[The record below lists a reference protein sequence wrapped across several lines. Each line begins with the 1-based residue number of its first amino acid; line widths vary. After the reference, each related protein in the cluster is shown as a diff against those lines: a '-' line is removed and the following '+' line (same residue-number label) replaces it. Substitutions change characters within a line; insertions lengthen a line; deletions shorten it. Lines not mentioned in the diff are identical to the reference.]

1 MQMRFSSSM
10 KGHTARAYGDNYL
23 SLEDVRRAAPAI
35 FAESA
40 HESRSK
46 RYGFIP
52 TEKLL
57 SGLMAEGFQPV
68 SVTQANSRA
77 EGKENAAKH
86 LIRLRHVSTAQVDG
100 VFPEVVLLNSHDGSS
115 QYKIMAGLFRMVCS
129 NGLICSVGE
138 MDTLSIPHKANAID
152 RVIEGSFS
160 IVEKSPAII
169 DTAHQMANT
178 TLSHE
183 EGIIFSRAALALRYE
198 SEETAPINAQR
209 LDNARRREDVGP
221 DLWRTLNRTQENLIQ
236 GGLRGFTYD
245 ANGRQKRTTTREI
258 KGIDQT
264 VSLNRGLWVL
274 AEEMRKLK
282 AA

>member
-1 MQMRFSSSM
+1 MQISIRNST
-10 KGHTARAYGDNYL
+10 KATARNGAFL
-23 SLEDVRRAAPAI
+23 SMDDMRRAAPAI

-46 RYGFIP
+46 RYGFVP

-57 SGLMAEGFQPV
+57 GGLMLEGFQPV
-68 SVTQANSRA
+68 SVTQANSRT

-86 LIRLRHVSTAQVDG
+86 LIRLRHINTTPVDG

-115 QYKIMAGLFRMVCS
+115 QYKIMSGLFRMVCA
-129 NGLICSVGE
+129 NGLICSVGDI
-138 MDTLSIPHKANAID
+138 DTLSIPHKANAID
-152 RVIEGSFS
+152 KVIEGSFE

-169 DTAHQMANT
+169 DSVRQMART

-183 EGIIFSRAALALRYE
+183 EGIIFNRAALALRYE
-198 SEETAPINAQR
+198 NEEEAPINPSS
-209 LDNARRREDVGP
+209 LSNARRREDVGP
-221 DLWRTLNRTQENLIQ
+221 DLWRTLNRTQENIIQ
-236 GGLRGFTYD
+236 GGLSGFRTD
-245 ANGRQKRTTTREI
+245 ANGRRKQTRTREI

-264 VSLNRGLWVL
+264 VSLNRGLWIL